1 MRYALLIYGAEA
13 DQPADGSPEAQ
24 QVFQDYVTYTQEL
37 RDSGAMSGGEALQP
51 IATAT
56 SVRVRN
62 GETLVTDGPFADTKE
77 QLGGFYL
84 VDCPDL
90 DAAIAWAAR
99 IPGARRGTIEV
110 RPIVE
115 FGG

>member
-13 DQPADGSPEAQ
+13 DQPAAGSPEGQ
-24 QVFQDYVTYTQEL
+24 QVFQDYVTYTKEL
-37 RDSGAMSGGEALQP
+37 GDSGAMSGGEALQP
-51 IATAT
+51 TATAT
-56 SVRVRN
+56 SVRVRQ

-90 DAAIAWAAR
+90 DAAIAWAAK
-99 IPGARRGTIEV
+99 IPGARWGIIEV
-110 RPIVE
+110 RPIIE